1 MTTKEHLIEITN
13 TAINKIKQNLKT
25 RGRGRGIHIGIR
37 TTGCSGLAYTL
48 EYLDSVDNLDPGYQ
62 RVVDDFCIYISEKD
76 MPYFKDLEIDYVR
89 QGLNEGFEF
98 RNQAEKD
105 RCGCGESFRV

>member
-1 MTTKEHLIEITN
+1 MITVTPTAQQRIE
-13 TAINKIKQNLKT
+13 QNIRQ
-25 RGRGRGIHIGIR
+25 RGRGRGIHIGVR

-48 EYLDSVDNLDPGYQ
+48 EYLDEVNNLEPGYTKLFET
-62 RVVDDFCIYISEKD
+62 FCVYINNRD
-76 MPYFKDLEIDYVR
+76 LPYFENLEIDYVR

-98 RNQAEKD
+98 RNSAEKD

>member
-1 MTTKEHLIEITN
+1 MITVSE
-13 TAINKIKQNLKT
+13 TARIKIVDSLKK
-25 RGRGRGIHIGIR
+25 RGKGIGISIGVR

-48 EYLDSVDNLDPGYQ
+48 EYLDELDKNNFGYIYLYEG
-62 RVVDDFCIYISEKD
+62 FCVFISNKHR
-76 MPYFKDLEIDYVR
+76 PYFKDLEIDWVK

-98 RNQAEKD
+98 RNSAEKD

>member
-1 MTTKEHLIEITN
+1 MIQVSD
-13 TAINKIKQNLKT
+13 TAQKKIKENLQR
-25 RGRGRGIHIGIR
+25 RGRGKGVRIGVR

-48 EYLDSVDNLDPGYQ
+48 EYLDEV
-62 RVVDDFCIYISEKD
+62 
-76 MPYFKDLEIDYVR
+76 KDLEPGYTKLFETFCVYINNRDLPYFENLEVDYVR

-98 RNQAEKD
+98 RNQAERD

>member
-1 MTTKEHLIEITN
+1 MITVSETARKKITALI
-13 TAINKIKQNLKT
+13 AQ
-25 RGRGRGIHIGIR
+25 RGRGKGITIGVK

-48 EYLDSVDNLDPGYQ
+48 EYLDEIKDLGPGYTKLYEN
-62 RVVDDFCIYISEKD
+62 FCVFINSKNL
-76 MPYFKDLEIDYVR
+76 PYFKDLEIDYVK

-98 RNQAEKD
+98 RNAAEKD

>member
-1 MTTKEHLIEITN
+1 M
-13 TAINKIKQNLKT
+13 INVTSAAQKKIKQNIQQ
-25 RGRGRGIHIGIR
+25 RGSGKGIRVGVR

-48 EYLDSVDNLDPGYQ
+48 EYLDDVRDLDPGYTTLFE
-62 RVVDDFCIYISEKD
+62 DFCVYISQRD